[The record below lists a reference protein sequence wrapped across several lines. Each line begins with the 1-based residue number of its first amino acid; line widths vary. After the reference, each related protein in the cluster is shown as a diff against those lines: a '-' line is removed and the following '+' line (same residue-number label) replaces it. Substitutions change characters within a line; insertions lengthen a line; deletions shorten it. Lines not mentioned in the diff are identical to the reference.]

1 MRPID
6 ADAAIEVYAN
16 AVSPAGFRVQEEFLD
31 EVSQLVDFM
40 PTLDVVP
47 TNDVLPLL
55 KDAAKELFKVC
66 GCNACAGYP
75 SVGKSACALYQK
87 SDKDNVEPSAANCRL
102 KMFIECLENRTIP
115 WEENQQ

>member
-6 ADAAIEVYAN
+6 ADAAIEVYAK

-47 TNDVLPLL
+47 TKDVLPLL

-66 GCNACAGYP
+66 GCNACAGDP
-75 SVGKSACALYQK
+75 SVGKSACTLYQR
-87 SDKDNVEPSAANCRL
+87 SDKDDEEPNAVSCRL
-102 KMFIECLENRTIP
+102 KLFIDGLENRAVD
-115 WEENQQ
+115 